1 MISLSLIQDETYNLR
16 HSHGEEKVE
25 CDTARLA
32 HLARDTVCFDRPP
45 MPSGNAKGKLSNPR
59 EATDADRRS
68 DASFRTQGL
77 DRG

>member
-32 HLARDTVCFDRPP
+32 HVARDTVCFDRPP
-45 MPSGNAKGKLSNPR
+45 MPSGNGKGKLSNPR

-68 DASFRTQGL
+68 GASFRTQGL